1 MAADAALESPR
12 RRRGDGYS
20 EFARRLTTLS
30 RPSCPSLT
38 RGAARLY
45 RTLQYHLTEGRTM
58 KKTDAAA
65 KEAITPKHYRA
76 FQEAYDFLNAEL
88 FDGSLPQVLVTLQR
102 QAKSRGYFAPERFR
116 GRIEDAATH
125 ELAMNPD
132 TFTGRS
138 DQEIISTL
146 AHEMAHVWQQ
156 THGKPPRR
164 AYHDR
169 QWAAKMKEIG
179 LQPSATG
186 AAGGKETGQNMT
198 HYIAAGG
205 AYARAFANLSAKGWR
220 LDWQSVPEGIE
231 AKKKK
236 ASKTKFT
243 CPDCGQNAWGKPD
256 TLLICGA
263 CYDEGDGELVTMLAE
278 AEADDN
284 IGKEESAARRAA
296 V

>member
-1 MAADAALESPR
+1 
-12 RRRGDGYS
+12 
-20 EFARRLTTLS
+20 
-30 RPSCPSLT
+30 
-38 RGAARLY
+38 
-45 RTLQYHLTEGRTM
+45 M
-58 KKTDAAA
+58 KDT
-65 KEAITPKHYRA
+65 ITQAEYRA
-76 FQEAYDFLNAEL
+76 FQQAYDFLNKEL
-88 FDGSLPQVLVTLQR
+88 FSNSLPPVLVTLQR
-102 QAKSRGYFAPERFR
+102 HAKAYGYFSPERFI
-116 GRIEDAATH
+116 GRSSKEQAH

-132 TFTGRS
+132 HFGRI
-138 DQEIISTL
+138 DELILSTL

-156 THGKPPRR
+156 AHGKAPRR
-164 AYHDR
+164 SYHDR

-179 LQPSATG
+179 LQPSTTG